1 MRKTIILLTVGL
13 LLWLLPG
20 CKDSDGDASEPDIP
34 AKDPTRLTA
43 TLDGPGSAAW
53 TVGDTLGIISVES
66 VLNNN
71 YVLAS
76 GAGTASGTFRRT
88 AESGESR
95 YGSRQ
100 LYALTPCHHLYGISA
115 TDEDSIQ
122 VVLQIPGAYKLDEV
136 ATTRGGFRLPV
147 PWWGPA
153 SYGAEGWLTARMR
166 PLTGLLRI
174 DGDALPANAYAVVLA
189 THQGMFLGS
198 NYLTDGYN
206 EALSGT
212 MNAVLREGTVLRT
225 DPHFVNQDTL
235 RVNLGAKA
243 STLAGQTLHIPLVC
257 GTYHRLHVFAV
268 TGDAYDDYDWSG
280 KELKMYSDLTVTT
293 DSVLHLTA
301 AQP

>member
-1 MRKTIILLTVGL
+1 MRKAITLLTAGL

-76 GAGTASGTFRRT
+76 CAGTASGTFRRT
-88 AESGESR
+88 AESGEAR
-95 YGSRQ
+95 YGTWQ

-115 TDEDSIQ
+115 TDEDSIR
-122 VVLQIPGAYKLDEV
+122 VALQIPGAYSFSEV
-136 ATTRGGFRLPV
+136 GAAQGGFRFPV
-147 PWWGPA
+147 PWWGA
-153 SYGAEGWLTARMR
+153 TSYGPEGWLTARMR
-166 PLTGLLRI
+166 PLTSLLQI
-174 DGDALPANAYAVVLA
+174 DCAALPANAYAVVLA

-198 NYLTDGYN
+198 SYLTDGHN

-212 MNAVLREGTVLRT
+212 LNAVLRDGAAFET
-225 DPHFVNQDTL
+225 DPHFVSKDTL
-235 RVNLGAKA
+235 RINLGAKA
-243 STLAGQTLHIPLVC
+243 GTLTGQTLHIPLIC

-268 TGDAYDDYDWSG
+268 TRDTYDDYDWTG
-280 KELKMYSDLTVTT
+280 KEIKTFADLTVTT